1 MSVWNGDIR
10 ATAKTGSPAEQ
21 QERRA
26 PAKTPETTDMRKTVL
41 IVEDEADL
49 AELIQ
54 FNLDRE
60 GYDCRTIGDGAE
72 ALVEI
77 RREAPDLLVL
87 DRMLPGASGDEIIK
101 SLKQERHL
109 SRIPIIMLTAKAEEA
124 DELVGF
130 ALGADDY
137 VAKPF
142 SMKLLL
148 ARVSAVL
155 KRSGEIS
162 ADTKVI
168 TAGPI
173 SIDTE
178 RHEVTVDRDAVL
190 LTATE
195 FKLLKTLVAAGGRV
209 LSRSQLIDSVMGTGV
224 AVTDRTIDVHITS
237 LRKKLGNSAS
247 WIQTI
252 RGIGY
257 TAREPS

>member
-1 MSVWNGDIR
+1 MQHS
-10 ATAKTGSPAEQ
+10 
-21 QERRA
+21 
-26 PAKTPETTDMRKTVL
+26 VL
-41 IVEDEADL
+41 IVEDESDL
-49 AELIQ
+49 AELIR

-60 GYDCRTIGDGAE
+60 GYDCRTIGDGEE

-77 RREAPDLLVL
+77 RRDPPDLIIL
-87 DRMLPGASGDEIIK
+87 DRMLPGASGDEVIK

-109 SRIPIIMLTAKAEEA
+109 SRIPILMLTAKAEET

-137 VAKPF
+137 VTKPF

-148 ARVSAVL
+148 ARVAAVL
-155 KRSGEIS
+155 KRAGEVS
-162 ADTKVI
+162 ADTKII

-195 FKLLKTLVAAGGRV
+195 FKLLRTLVAAGGRV

-237 LRKKLGNSAS
+237 LRKKLGYCAA

-257 TAREPS
+257 TAREPA